1 MRDMLEKQIV
11 SCLRLFKGYLPNC
24 TDELDVCKTVLE
36 FKEDMLKR
44 GLLFVTKTTEDIPP
58 KVVELAVN
66 MYGVKEE
73 EWNQT
78 FHKSFATVRDT
89 DIETLVVQQIVHY
102 ITTYGFEA
110 LGIYDKDTVYIPKE
124 ELEIPELDRDIP
136 LVVIKEL
143 SEEELGEKLLTLLTS
158 GIALSEQTVQDVMN
172 LSDYIPKTKFDDIKN
187 KELRTA
193 LYDKYDIVPRNNVEF
208 LRYMIYKLTGSTL
221 LIKNQ
226 QTIKSLKEADKEQVY
241 NLLHSYLTNTPN
253 GYIKLAE
260 IFLRY
265 KDLFLALKRPLPDM
279 YEYSDK
285 EKQVNLYINHSIN
298 KISKLTSKHHKPLQP
313 QILDCLTNIK
323 DEYEFDL
330 FKDKILNELDNVTIF
345 RELRIL
351 NGLRYRLQNPENM
364 LYKIRNGKA
373 YLKESKDYNVVSI
386 KHDIQSNI
394 YDLVYNHLVKRL
406 SITLKDKTAYIPDN
420 INYAIPT
427 SEKQFNENIPEGT
440 YIEIPKVSDMV
451 VGVHWKNTSGRVD
464 LDLHAQNKD
473 EQFGWN
479 TSYRSTSG
487 QQFYYSGDITS
498 PNEQYGATEVFYIGQ
513 SLQQKAFLLT
523 LNKYCSPGNEDV
535 PYEFFVAETD
545 ENQVD
550 KNYVVNPNK
559 VKFITTEKFKWLEDL
574 NRFEANQKALAFVVI
589 SVDNIRIYFNDFT
602 LGSSI
607 VTGQN
612 KVTKGVFD
620 CLQLQAQTS
629 LPLKQLLVDCGV
641 KLLNSP
647 VYDEFIQDET
657 ILDDEGQPVYKKVQY
672 KVDYDLSLEN
682 LDKTTFLDLLQCE

>member
-1 MRDMLEKQIV
+1 MLDVNKV
-11 SCLRLFKGYLPNC
+11 KACLRLFKGYLPNC
-24 TDELDVCKTVLE
+24 TNELDVCKTVLE

-193 LYDKYDIVPRNNVEF
+193 LYDKYNIVPRNNVEF

-226 QTIKSLKEADKEQVY
+226 QTIKTLKEADTEQVY
-241 NLLHSYLTNTPN
+241 KLLFIYLMNTKDSYK
-253 GYIKLAE
+253 KLAE

-265 KDLFLALKRPLPDM
+265 KDLFLALKRNITVDDFSLNSAIPDK
-279 YEYSDK
+279 S
-285 EKQVNLYINHSIN
+285 KQINTAIN
-298 KISKLTSKHHKPLQP
+298 KISKLAKKYHKPLQP
-313 QILDCLTNIK
+313 QILDQLTQLSSTK
-323 DEYEFDL
+323 VMEKKSE
-330 FKDKILNELDNVTIF
+330 ILEELDKVTVF

-351 NGLRYRLQNPENM
+351 NGLLYRLQNPENM
-364 LYKIRNGKA
+364 LYKIRNGKG
-373 YLKESKDYNVVSI
+373 YVKSSKDYNVV
-386 KHDIQSNI
+386 DSNYSKYEYI
-394 YDLVYNHLVKRL
+394 YNLVYKHLVQKL
-406 SITLKDKTAYIPDN
+406 TSTLKDKTVYIPEN
-420 INYAIPT
+420 INYALPT

-440 YIEIPKVSDMV
+440 YIEIPRTTNMV
-451 VGVHWKNTSGRVD
+451 TGVHWKNTSGRVD

-473 EQFGWN
+473 QQFGWN
-479 TSYRSTSG
+479 TSYRSVSG
-487 QQFYYSGDITS
+487 SEFYYSGDITS
-498 PNEQYGATEVFYIGQ
+498 PDVEYGATEVFYIGQ
-513 SLQQKAFLLT
+513 SLEQKAFLLT
-523 LNKYCSPGNEDV
+523 LNDYSSPNEDI

-545 ENQVD
+545 KEQVD
-550 KNYVVNPNK
+550 KSYIVNPNK
-559 VKFITTEKFKWLEDL
+559 VKFITTEKFKYIHSTKQ
-574 NRFEANQKALAFVVI
+574 FESRQKVLAFIVI
-589 SVDNIRIYFNDFT
+589 NKDSIKVYFNDFS
-602 LGSSI
+602 LGNSI
-607 VTGQN
+607 VTRQN
-612 KVTKGVFD
+612 NITEGAFK
-620 CLQLQAQTS
+620 CLQIEADNRLM
-629 LPLKQLLVDCGV
+629 LKDILVDCGV
-641 KLLNSP
+641 KLVDSP
-647 VYDEFIQDET
+647 TYDEFIKDET
-657 ILDDEGQPVYKKVQY
+657 MLDKDGQPVYKKITH

-682 LDKTTFLDLLQCE
+682 IDKTTFINMLNI

>member
-1 MRDMLEKQIV
+1 MRDMLEKQII

-24 TDELDVCKTVLE
+24 TNELDVCKTVLE

-44 GLLFVTKTTEDIPP
+44 GLLFVTKTTEDISP

-143 SEEELGEKLLTLLTS
+143 TEEELGEKLLTLLTS

-193 LYDKYDIVPRNNVEF
+193 LYDKYNIVPRNNVEF
-208 LRYMIYKLTGSTL
+208 LRYMIYKLTSSTL

-226 QTIKSLKEADKEQVY
+226 QTIKTLKEANTEQVY
-241 NLLHSYLTNTPN
+241 NLLHSYLTNTSN

-265 KDLFLALKRPLPDM
+265 KDLFLALKR
-279 YEYSDK
+279 SDDSVDIFSKTSFK
-285 EKQVNLYINHSIN
+285 ENKQINKIIN
-298 KISKLTSKHHKPLQP
+298 KISKLAKKYHKPLQP
-313 QILDCLTNIK
+313 QILDQLTQLSSTK
-323 DEYEFDL
+323 VMEKESE
-330 FKDKILNELDNVTIF
+330 ILEELNKVTIF

-351 NGLRYRLQNPENM
+351 NGLLYRLQNPENM
-364 LYKIRNGKA
+364 LYKIRNGKG
-373 YLKESKDYNVVSI
+373 YVKSSKNYKVVDSNYSKYQYIYN
-386 KHDIQSNI
+386 
-394 YDLVYNHLVKRL
+394 LVYKHLVQRL
-406 SITLKDKTAYIPDN
+406 TLILKDKTAYIPEN
-420 INYAIPT
+420 INYALPT

-440 YIEIPKVSDMV
+440 YIEIPRTTNMV
-451 VGVHWKNTSGRVD
+451 IGVHWKNTSGRVD

-473 EQFGWN
+473 QQFGWN
-479 TSYRSTSG
+479 TSYRSVSG
-487 QQFYYSGDITS
+487 SEFYYSGDITS
-498 PNEQYGATEVFYIGQ
+498 PDVEYGATEVFYIGQ
-513 SLQQKAFLLT
+513 SLEQKAFLLT
-523 LNKYCSPGNEDV
+523 LNDYSSPNEDI

-545 ENQVD
+545 REQVD
-550 KNYVVNPNK
+550 KSYIVNPNK
-559 VKFITTEKFKWLEDL
+559 VKFITTEKFKYIHSTKQ
-574 NRFEANQKALAFVVI
+574 FESRQKVLAFIVI
-589 SVDNIRIYFNDFT
+589 NKDSIKVYFNDFS
-602 LGSSI
+602 LGNSI
-607 VTGQN
+607 VTRQN
-612 KVTKGVFD
+612 NITQGAFK
-620 CLQLQAQTS
+620 CLQIEADNRLM
-629 LPLKQLLVDCGV
+629 LKDILVDCGV
-641 KLLNSP
+641 KLVDSP
-647 VYDEFIQDET
+647 TYDEFIKDET
-657 ILDDEGQPVYKKVQY
+657 MLDKDGQPVYKKITH
-672 KVDYDLSLEN
+672 KVNYDLSLEN
-682 LDKTTFLDLLQCE
+682 IDKTTFINLLNS